1 GRGYVLR
8 RMLRRAVRAMRL
20 LGYEEPALP
29 ELLPVSM
36 ERMSKSYPELR
47 TGFDRIAQIAYAEEQ
62 AFRRTLAQGTTILDT
77 AVTRTKESGGDI
89 LAGQDA
95 FALHDTYGFPIDL
108 TLEMAAEQGLQ
119 VDREGFV
126 RLMDEQRQRA
136 KADARAK
143 KGGHANTEVW
153 KELRSLGATDW
164 RAYEELTTQGS
175 VIGLV
180 RDGAKVAE
188 LEPGQ
193 VGQVVLDRTSFY
205 AESGGQ
211 IADSGTIVADGTRLL
226 VRDVQRPVR
235 GLVAHTVEV
244 ADGPVRV
251 GQETSAEVD
260 PQWRIDACQAH
271 SGTHVVHAALRQV
284 LGPSAL
290 QSGS

>member
-1 GRGYVLR
+1 ADMTGRSYGASSGQTAGESHPDDVHLRVVADHVRSSLMLIGDGVTPGNEGRGYVLR

-29 ELLPVSM
+29 HLLPVSV
-36 ERMSKSYPELR
+36 ERMSASYPELQ

-108 TLEMAAEQGLQ
+108 TLEMAAEHGLQ

-164 RAYEELTTQGS
+164 RAYEELKTQGS

-180 RDGAKVAE
+180 RDGAKVEE

-193 VGQVVLDRTSFY
+193 
-205 AESGGQ
+205 
-211 IADSGTIVADGTRLL
+211 
-226 VRDVQRPVR
+226 
-235 GLVAHTVEV
+235 
-244 ADGPVRV
+244 
-251 GQETSAEVD
+251 
-260 PQWRIDACQAH
+260 
-271 SGTHVVHAALRQV
+271 
-284 LGPSAL
+284 
-290 QSGS
+290 